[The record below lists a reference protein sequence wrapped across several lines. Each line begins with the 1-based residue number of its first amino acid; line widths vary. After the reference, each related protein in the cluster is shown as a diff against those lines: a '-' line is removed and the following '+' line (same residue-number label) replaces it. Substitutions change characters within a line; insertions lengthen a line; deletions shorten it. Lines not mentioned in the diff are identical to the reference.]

1 MPPVDDAAR
10 FVGEPPRRRR
20 LVTLTPLIDVV
31 FILLIFFMLA
41 TSFTDERVLELEPAR
56 AGGAA
61 ATPPEAIAHVFVG
74 ADVVRLG
81 GRPMKLDAIV
91 AELAARAEREAQRVV
106 VQPGAEAPLEALVTV
121 LAALRAGGVAGI
133 DVAAP

>member
-1 MPPVDDAAR
+1 MP
-10 FVGEPPRRRR
+10 
-20 LVTLTPLIDVV
+20 
-31 FILLIFFMLA
+31 
-41 TSFTDERVLELEPAR
+41 
-56 AGGAA
+56 
-61 ATPPEAIAHVFVG
+61 
-74 ADVVRLG
+74 
-81 GRPMKLDAIV
+81 LDAIV